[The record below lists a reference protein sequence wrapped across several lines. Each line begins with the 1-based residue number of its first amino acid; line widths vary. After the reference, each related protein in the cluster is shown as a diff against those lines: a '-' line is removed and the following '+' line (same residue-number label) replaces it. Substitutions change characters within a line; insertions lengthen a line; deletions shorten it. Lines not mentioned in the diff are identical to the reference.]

1 MCKYNNQ
8 VNMSPRLFCHRNVDS
23 FPSIRFIIRT
33 QLSLHLAVG
42 GYSCVLRRSGNDVG
56 VAPGEG
62 MSFGGTF
69 CSLFFFLVLFRWW
82 FLFSLLMPYFA
93 IVHRVLGFYYLL
105 HCYYYGLIS
114 LCSSKEK
121 THAIAC
127 LT

>member
-23 FPSIRFIIRT
+23 FPSIRFIIRA
-33 QLSLHLAVG
+33 QLSHHLAVG

-69 CSLFFFLVLFRWW
+69 CSLLFLVLFRWW